1 MPRYN
6 LIEYSNNYS
15 KTGSLWQYYRDNSAL
30 TTFGSL
36 DNFPDNNA

>member
-30 TTFGSL
+30 TTAGSL